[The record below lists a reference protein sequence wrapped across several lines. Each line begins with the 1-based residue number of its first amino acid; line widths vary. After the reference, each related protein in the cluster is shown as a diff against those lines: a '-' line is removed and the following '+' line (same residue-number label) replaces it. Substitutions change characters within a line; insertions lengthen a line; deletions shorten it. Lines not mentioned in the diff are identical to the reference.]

1 MTSPTHNRVAL
12 VSGAARGLGKAI
24 AVELLQAG
32 WRVSV
37 GSRSQPDLGEWGAAL
52 HWSPYDA
59 RDPSS
64 EAEWVSSAV
73 ERFGR
78 IDGVV
83 HNAGILSSTSVIE
96 ATEAEVD
103 EIFNVNVK
111 SPRRITQYAW
121 PYLKQSDQARVVVVA
136 SLAGKRV
143 RTAEAS
149 LYALSKAAALSL
161 AHGIRHCGN
170 TEGIRATAICPGFI
184 ATDMA
189 QQVPADIQAK
199 ITRPE
204 DVAMVVRTVLSL
216 PFTASI
222 AEIPINWQVES
233 EY

>member
-1 MTSPTHNRVAL
+1 MNQHIKKRVAL
-12 VSGAARGLGKAI
+12 VSGGSRGLGKAI
-24 AVELLQAG
+24 ALELLHAD
-32 WRVSV
+32 WCVSV
-37 GSRSQPDLGEWGAAL
+37 GSRSQPDLGDWGRAL

-59 RDPSS
+59 RDPES
-64 EAEWVSSAV
+64 EQAWVASAAAQL
-73 ERFGR
+73 GG
-78 IDGVV
+78 IDAVV
-83 HNAGILSSTSVIE
+83 HNAGILSSTSVID

-103 EIFNVNVK
+103 DLLMVNVK

-161 AHGIRHCGN
+161 AHGIRHCGDK
-170 TEGIRATAICPGFI
+170 EGIRATAICPGFI

-189 QQVPADIQAK
+189 EQVPVDIQAK

-204 DVAMVVRTVLSL
+204 DVATVVRTVLSL
-216 PFTASI
+216 PFTASV